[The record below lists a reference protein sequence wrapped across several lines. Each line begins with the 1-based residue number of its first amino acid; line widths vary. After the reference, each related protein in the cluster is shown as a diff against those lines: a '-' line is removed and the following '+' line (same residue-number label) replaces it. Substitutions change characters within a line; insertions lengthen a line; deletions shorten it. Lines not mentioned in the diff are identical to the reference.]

1 VKLWNWFKEKP
12 LWLKILI
19 GLCVPLAVV
28 LAVGVALELLA
39 RKPHQEP
46 APMPVSPAATVDDA
60 VTAHVAEIN
69 EELGAKEAQTNEAKT
84 KVDDASGFAAVDAVL
99 YGTRHGGS
107 TGPAPR
113 D

>member
-1 VKLWNWFKEKP
+1 MKVWQWFKEEPWWSKA
-12 LWLKILI
+12 LLF
-19 GLCVPLAVV
+19 VPVV
-28 LAVGVALELLA
+28 LVVGAALLWRLWPRRA
-39 RKPHQEP
+39 AMEP
-46 APMPVSPAATVDDA
+46 APVPVSPAAPVDDA

-69 EELGAKEAQTNEAKT
+69 EELGAKEAQTDEAKN